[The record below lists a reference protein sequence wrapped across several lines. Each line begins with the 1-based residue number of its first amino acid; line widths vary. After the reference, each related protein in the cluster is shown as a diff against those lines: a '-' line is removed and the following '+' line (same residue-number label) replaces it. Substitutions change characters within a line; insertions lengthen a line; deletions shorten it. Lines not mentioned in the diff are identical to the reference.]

1 MKGFKIV
8 FECLISTLMFTL
20 FLCAQDKGTQWE
32 ISRGIDFITAT
43 LKSTNEPTTV
53 LTLGSY
59 TLHVSYPKSDIQMLV
74 VSFDDEREGDELYVE
89 SGFNKDPTYA
99 KGTRNT
105 HGAAVGDQNRVE
117 APYTRPP
124 HYESS
129 IGLQFEFDDGG
140 EPMLAV
146 WPIPCCVIGQRI
158 VGDVDGRIQS
168 EPVIRQHHG
177 VVWKEWPTLTAH
189 NQKKDNFY
197 KRTFLDRLASSKQ
210 MTISYKLES
219 GATKHAKF
227 DLNGTKDII
236 HQLAAG
242 KEVVYLNSPL
252 VDRSTGRTGG
262 RDAYSIH

>member
-1 MKGFKIV
+1 MDGAPGMATMKVFKIV

-20 FLCAQDKGTQWE
+20 FLCAQDKGTLWE
-32 ISRGIDFITAT
+32 ISRGTDSITAT

-53 LTLGSY
+53 LTLVSY
-59 TLHVSYPKSDIQMLV
+59 TLHVTSPKSDIQMLGGV
-74 VSFDDEREGDELYVE
+74 YFDDEREGDELYVE
-89 SGFNKDPTYA
+89 PGFNDPTYA
-99 KGTRNT
+99 KGKP
-105 HGAAVGDQNRVE
+105 VYSE
-117 APYTRPP
+117 
-124 HYESS
+124 
-129 IGLQFEFDDGG
+129 LQFEFDDGG

-146 WPIPCCVIGQRI
+146 LPICCVIGQRI
-158 VGDVDGRIQS
+158 VGDVDGRLLIQAERRGVS
-168 EPVIRQHHG
+168 SGVIR
-177 VVWKEWPTLTAH
+177 WKEWPTLTAH

-219 GATKHAKF
+219 GDTKHAKF

-242 KEVVYLNSPL
+242 KEVVYLN
-252 VDRSTGRTGG
+252 TGG

>member
-1 MKGFKIV
+1 MDGAPGMATMKVFKIV

-32 ISRGIDFITAT
+32 ISRGTDSITAT

-53 LTLGSY
+53 LTLVSY
-59 TLHVSYPKSDIQMLV
+59 TLHVTYPKSAIQMLKV
-74 VSFDDEREGDELYVE
+74 YFDDEREGDELYVE
-89 SGFNKDPTYA
+89 PGLLMRK
-99 KGTRNT
+99 
-105 HGAAVGDQNRVE
+105 QN
-117 APYTRPP
+117 Y
-124 HYESS
+124 YES
-129 IGLQFEFDDGG
+129 GLQFEFDDGG
-140 EPMLAV
+140 KPMLAV
-146 WPIPCCVIGQRI
+146 LPICCAIGQRI
-158 VGDVDGRIQS
+158 VGDVDGRVVV
-168 EPVIRQHHG
+168 EPVLDSRSNRHG
-177 VVWKEWPTLTAH
+177 PYALKWSNTLGLEFRASTLTAH

-219 GATKHAKF
+219 GASKHAKF

-242 KEVVYLNSPL
+242 KEVVYL
-252 VDRSTGRTGG
+252 DAGG